1 MVWLLKM
8 EKLSNLLETYIREE
22 PARETPPKS
31 DLVQQLEEF
40 ANNKDKRSE
49 VIKAFTQIEDHPE
62 AEDMNSPVGSAFDK
76 EDLDQEMR
84 AVYDV
89 LDDGGFIYASFEH
102 SFWIKVKKQGKL
114 VRVM

>member
-1 MVWLLKM
+1 MKR
-8 EKLSNLLETYIREE
+8 LSSIKETYIREE
-22 PARETPPKS
+22 PARDTPPKS
-31 DLVQQLEEF
+31 DLVQQIEEF

-62 AEDMNSPVGSAFDK
+62 AEDMSSPVGSAFDK
-76 EDLDQEMR
+76 EDLDEEMR

>member
-1 MVWLLKM
+1 MK
-8 EKLSNLLETYIREE
+8 KLSNLLETYIREE

-31 DLVQQLEEF
+31 ELVQQIEEF
-40 ANNKDKRSE
+40 ANNKEKRSE
-49 VIKAFTQIEDHPE
+49 VIKAWTEIKDHPE
-62 AEDMNSPVGSAFDK
+62 AQDMSSDVGSAFDK

>member
-1 MVWLLKM
+1 MKR
-8 EKLSNLLETYIREE
+8 LSSLSETYIREE

-31 DLVQQLEEF
+31 ELVQQIEEF
-40 ANNKDKRSE
+40 ANNKEKRSE
-49 VIKAFTQIEDHPE
+49 VIKAFTQIEDHPD
-62 AEDMNSPVGSAFDK
+62 AQDMSSDVGSAFDK
-76 EDLDQEMR
+76 EDLDEEMR
-84 AVYDV
+84 AVYEV

>member
-1 MVWLLKM
+1 MKR
-8 EKLSNLLETYIREE
+8 LSSLSEAYIREE
-22 PARETPPKS
+22 PTRETPPKS
-31 DLVQQLEEF
+31 DLVQQIEEF
-40 ANNKDKRSE
+40 ADKDKRSE
-49 VIKAFTQIEDHPE
+49 VIKAWTEIKDHPE
-62 AEDMNSPVGSAFDK
+62 AQDMSSDVGSAFDK
-76 EDLDQEMR
+76 EDLDEEMR

>member
-1 MVWLLKM
+1 MK
-8 EKLSNLLETYIREE
+8 KLSNLLETYIREE
-22 PARETPPKS
+22 PVRNDPPKS

-40 ANNKDKRSE
+40 ANKGKRSE

-62 AEDMNSPVGSAFDK
+62 AEDMGSDVGSAFDK
-76 EDLDQEMR
+76 EDLDEEMR

>member
-8 EKLSNLLETYIREE
+8 KKLSNLLETYIREE

-31 DLVQQLEEF
+31 ELVQQIEEF
-40 ANNKDKRSE
+40 ANNKEKRSE
-49 VIKAFTQIEDHPE
+49 VIKAFTQIKDHPD
-62 AEDMNSPVGSAFDK
+62 AEDMSSPVGSAFDK
-76 EDLDQEMR
+76 EDLDEEMR

>member
-1 MVWLLKM
+1 MK
-8 EKLSNLLETYIREE
+8 KLSNLLETYIREE

-31 DLVQQLEEF
+31 ELVQQIEEF

-76 EDLDQEMR
+76 EDLDEEMR

>member
-8 EKLSNLLETYIREE
+8 KKLSNIMETYIREE

-40 ANNKDKRSE
+40 ANKGKRSE
-49 VIKAFTQIEDHPE
+49 VIKAFTQIKDHPD
-62 AEDMNSPVGSAFDK
+62 AEDMSSDVGSAFDK

>member
-1 MVWLLKM
+1 MKR
-8 EKLSNLLETYIREE
+8 LSSIKETYIREE
-22 PARETPPKS
+22 PARDTPPKS
-31 DLVQQLEEF
+31 DLVQQIEEF

-62 AEDMNSPVGSAFDK
+62 AEDMSSDVGSAFDK
-76 EDLDQEMR
+76 EDLDEEMR

-102 SFWIKVKKQGKL
+102 TFWIKVKRQGKL

>member
-1 MVWLLKM
+1 MKR
-8 EKLSNLLETYIREE
+8 LSSLSETYIREV
-22 PARETPPKS
+22 PARDTPPKS
-31 DLVQQLEEF
+31 ELVQQIEEF
-40 ANNKDKRSE
+40 ANKGKRLE
-49 VIKAFTQIEDHPE
+49 VIKAWTEIKDHPE
-62 AEDMNSPVGSAFDK
+62 AQDMSSDVGSAFDK
-76 EDLDQEMR
+76 EDLDEEMR